1 MHFRLIHSMIKYLFA
16 LLGLTMLLLAC
27 ESKTEEGAV
36 QKYPAFPS
44 QFVQKRNVEVF
55 LPPGYSKHK
64 KYDVLYMHDGQN
76 IFNKSTSFGGAEWE
90 VDEHVASLLKSDS
103 IRPVIV
109 VAIWNSEKRFEE
121 YMPAKPADAVRQA
134 LLTDSLHK
142 GKEVIADAYLK
153 FLVYELKPFIDHEFS
168 TYITPDHTWIMG
180 SSMGGLISCY
190 AVNEYPQVFGG
201 AACIST
207 HWPALKG
214 VYLQQ
219 LMKGLP
225 DPSSHR
231 FYFDHGTA
239 GLDSLYAPYQ
249 QRVDSLFSTAG
260 YKWNDNWIS
269 LQFDGAAHNEAD
281 WQQRVEQPLKF
292 LLRK

>member
-1 MHFRLIHSMIKYLFA
+1 MKYA
-16 LLGLTMLLLAC
+16 AACLLLLVLSLAC
-27 ESKTEEGAV
+27 SNKTKNGAI

-44 QFVQKRNVEVF
+44 QFVESRNVEVY
-55 LPPGYSKHK
+55 LPPGYTKNK

-76 IFNKSTSFGGAEWE
+76 LFDKATAFSGAEWE
-90 VDEHVASLLKSDS
+90 IDERVTSLLNSDS

-109 VAIWNSEKRFEE
+109 VAVWNSRKRFEE
-121 YMPAKPADAVRQA
+121 YMPARPAHAVAAA
-134 LLTDSLHK
+134 LLTDSVHK
-142 GKEVIADAYLK
+142 GKQLISDAYLK
-153 FLVYELKPFIDHEFS
+153 FLVYELKPFIDREFS
-168 TYITPDHTWIMG
+168 TYTTPDHTWIMG

-214 VYLQQ
+214 AYLQQ
-219 LMKGLP
+219 LMQGLP
-225 DPSSHR
+225 DPATHR

-249 QRVDSLFSTAG
+249 QRADSIFAAAG
-260 YKWNDNWIS
+260 YRKNENWMS
-269 LQFDGAAHNEAD
+269 LQFDGAAHNEAA
-281 WQQRVEQPLKF
+281 WQQRIDQPLKF
-292 LLRK
+292 LLKK

>member
-1 MHFRLIHSMIKYLFA
+1 MIKHLFA
-16 LLGLTMLLLAC
+16 LLWLTALLQAC
-27 ESKTEEGAV
+27 ESKTKTGTV

-44 QFVQKRNVEVF
+44 QFVQTRNVEVF

-64 KYDVLYMHDGQN
+64 KYDVLYVHDGQN
-76 IFNKSTSFGGAEWE
+76 VFVRSTSFSGVEWE
-90 VDEHVASLLKSDS
+90 IDERVTSLLNSDS

-109 VAIWNSEKRFEE
+109 VAIWNSGKRFEE

-142 GKEVIADAYLK
+142 GKEVISDAYLK
-153 FLVYELKPFIDHEFS
+153 FLVYELKPFIDREFS
-168 TYITPDHTWIMG
+168 TYPTPDHTWIMG

-214 VYLQQ
+214 AYLQQ
-219 LMKGLP
+219 LMQGLP
-225 DPSSHR
+225 DPSAHR

-249 QRVDSLFSTAG
+249 QQVDSLFLAAG
-260 YKWNDNWIS
+260 YNKNDNWIS
-269 LQFDGAAHNEAD
+269 LQFDGAAHTEAA
-281 WQQRVEQPLKF
+281 WQRRIDQPLKF
-292 LLRK
+292 LLKK